1 MVDPKDPTL
10 SIVKQCILLFIS
22 RSGVYY
28 QPASESE
35 LDLQIML
42 EIDKYFTLYPFYGT
56 RRMSDHLKEKGY
68 HVGRKAI
75 RSYYIKMGIG
85 AIYPKKKPNTSEPNK
100 EHKVYSYLLRNLKI
114 ERKNHVWATD
124 ITFIPMPKGH
134 MYLCAIIDLYSR
146 YVLSWNISNTM
157 DTALCIGVLKDALQ
171 HHGKPKI
178 FNSDQGSQFTYLNF
192 TNILE
197 DQGVMISMDSVGR
210 ALDNIFI
217 ERLWRSVKYECI
229 YLNAFENGVQ
239 LYQGLEQYFK
249 FYNCERKHQSL
260 DYQTPEK
267 LFKKIV

>member
-157 DTALCIGVLKDALQ
+157 DTALWYRSLK
-171 HHGKPKI
+171 GCTTT
-178 FNSDQGSQFTYLNF
+178 S
-192 TNILE
+192 
-197 DQGVMISMDSVGR
+197 R
-210 ALDNIFI
+210 
-217 ERLWRSVKYECI
+217 
-229 YLNAFENGVQ
+229 
-239 LYQGLEQYFK
+239 
-249 FYNCERKHQSL
+249 
-260 DYQTPEK
+260 
-267 LFKKIV
+267 